1 MRLADFMA
9 LKGRAVMQG
18 QVQKIEVEQI
28 EPERMEAAT
37 IEFETIKPEPI
48 DSDGDDAESSSE
60 HRASNAGRPTEAE
73 LAIKDRARARVAC
86 DLLLARLYRYHPDHA
101 MAHLKGIEPR
111 VVDLEPPA
119 GPGLTVVSAPGQGES
134 HETTA
139 EELRGVPDIS
149 LILQKVAK
157 FYNTSVV
164 DICSS
169 RSTLNIYLPRRVAMY
184 LARTMTRCSLKVI
197 GARIGGRDH
206 TTVHHAIAKLEKAI
220 ASDAGV
226 KAEVDAIVKQ
236 IRALYPRA

>member
-1 MRLADFMA
+1 MHLADFMA

-18 QVQKIEVEQI
+18 QVQMIEAEQI
-28 EPERMEAAT
+28 EPERTEAAT
-37 IEFETIKPEPI
+37 IEFETIESEPT
-48 DSDGDDAESSSE
+48 DSDDDAESSS
-60 HRASNAGRPTEAE
+60 RLRPLNAGRPTEAE

-101 MAHLKGIEPR
+101 IAHLKGIEPR

-119 GPGLTVVSAPGQGES
+119 ALGFAVVSAPEQGES

-139 EELRGVPDIS
+139 KELRGLPDIS
-149 LILQKVAK
+149 LILQKVAN
-157 FYNTSVV
+157 FYNTSVM
-164 DICSS
+164 DICAT
-169 RSTLNIYLPRRVAMY
+169 RSTLNVYGPRRVAMY
-184 LARTMTRCSLKVI
+184 LARTMTRCPLKVI

-206 TTVHHAIAKLEKAI
+206 TTVHHAIAKLEKEI